1 MHNHG
6 VPNRSRR
13 RLLALVALALM
24 PLPALAAKET
34 QPLPQRFDPA
44 RDPAQDLATALRIAQ
59 AARRHVMVEVGGEW
73 SSWCRLL
80 DRFFAANEELR
91 RLRDRNYVWLKVNYS
106 KDNANAAFLRRFP
119 PVANYPHFF
128 VLDVNGKLLHSQ
140 PTEAL
145 EAKDDYDP
153 AAWRAFLV
161 KWAPQK

>member
-1 MHNHG
+1 MHNDG
-6 VPNRSRR
+6 MTAARR
-13 RLLALVALALM
+13 RLLALAALAWM
-24 PLPALAAKET
+24 PLPALAARET
-34 QPLPQRFDPA
+34 QPLPQGFDPA
-44 RDPAQDLATALRIAQ
+44 RDPAHDLETALRIAQ

-73 SSWCRLL
+73 SSWCRML
-80 DRFFAANEELR
+80 DRFFAANDDLK

-161 KWAPQK
+161 KWAQQK